1 MPIVREFKT
10 PKEITI
16 VLNGRDGWTIPQIA
30 EVSRISADA
39 LSSELDSWD
48 GITGRAAAEAV
59 KAVRQWL
66 PAAHSNPGRENA

>member
-16 VLNGRDGWTIPQIA
+16 VLNGRDGWTIPEIA
-30 EVSRISADA
+30 EVSRMSGDA

-48 GITGRAAAEAV
+48 GITGKAAAEAV
-59 KAVRQWL
+59 KAIRKRR
-66 PAAHSNPGRENA
+66 PAGHPPREDA